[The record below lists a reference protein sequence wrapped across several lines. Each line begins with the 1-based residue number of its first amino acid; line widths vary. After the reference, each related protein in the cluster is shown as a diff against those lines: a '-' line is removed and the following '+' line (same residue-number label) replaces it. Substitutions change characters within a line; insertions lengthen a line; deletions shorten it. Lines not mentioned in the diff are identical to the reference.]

1 CALEGIATGA
11 ERPHVGIVTQKM
23 KVTRYV
29 AGAFIHAEPTAPE
42 PVWCPTT
49 AFGTWVMRQNGRV
62 MITGNTKAKRRV
74 TLSICGLGWLD
85 ESEVDSVP
93 VARPVR
99 VSVNGGIE
107 DAAYLQKLR
116 RRWAQVCA
124 EADALG
130 VSYEPLPEGA
140 DEATIVDRGRALKA
154 AIAGAREREA
164 ARRPRPVR

>member
-1 CALEGIATGA
+1 MPDGRTDEATGA
-11 ERPHVGIVTQKM
+11 VSL
-23 KVTRYV
+23 
-29 AGAFIHAEPTAPE
+29 AGLSGTNLANSLMRAE
-42 PVWCPTT
+42 
-49 AFGTWVMRQNGRV
+49 
-62 MITGNTKAKRRV
+62 TKAKRRV

-140 DEATIVDRGRALKA
+140 DEATIVDRGRALKVA
-154 AIAGAREREA
+154 VAGAREA